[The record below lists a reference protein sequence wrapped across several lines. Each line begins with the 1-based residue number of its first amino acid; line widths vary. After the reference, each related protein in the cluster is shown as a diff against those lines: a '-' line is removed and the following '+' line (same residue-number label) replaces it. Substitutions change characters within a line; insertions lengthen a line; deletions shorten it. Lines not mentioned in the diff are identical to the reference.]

1 MENDEKS
8 REKLKEVLKEHSW
21 WMREEDIDV
30 LLEIITEFVAQTGLK
45 S

>member
-1 MENDEKS
+1 MKNDEKS
-8 REKLKEVLKEHSW
+8 RQKLREVLKEHDW

-30 LLEIITEFVAQTGLK
+30 LLEIIREFVAQTDLE